1 MRIPDAKHTL
11 NILAAGFIGLMS
23 LTAAADSVKAGN
35 VNTGSKNTGS
45 KNNSG
50 FELGLEA
57 GATRGEGAGPVNTS
71 IYVAGQN
78 FSDTGT
84 LAGLWLGYRVNDW
97 LSFRLR
103 YADLGELAQ
112 RFRIRPDI
120 VFIVQPNDEQRFE
133 ARALSASVLLS
144 WPISRDLSLYGEA
157 GMAQVQADEIW
168 SGGFSPMSGSTR
180 MLREADEQS
189 PLLGVGLSFALDSK
203 TRADLKVQRM
213 EVLDLDVDVISIGI
227 SERF

>member
-1 MRIPDAKHTL
+1 MRIPDAKSTL
-11 NILAAGFIGLMS
+11 NILAAAVIGLMS
-23 LTAAADSVKAGN
+23 VGASAAGGYNGKI
-35 VNTGSKNTGS
+35 TGTD
-45 KNNSG
+45 NSG

-57 GATRGEGAGPVNTS
+57 GATRGEGEGPVNSS
-71 IYVAGQN
+71 IYVAGQD
-78 FSDTGT
+78 FSDSGT

-133 ARALSASVLLS
+133 AKALSASVVLS
-144 WPISRDLSLYGEA
+144 WPISRSLSLYGEA
-157 GMAQVQADEIW
+157 GLAQVQGEEIW

-180 MLREADEQS
+180 TLREADEQS
-189 PLLGVGLSFALDSK
+189 SVLGFGVNYALDSK
-203 TRADLKVQRM
+203 TRADLKLQRM